1 MAILRSLLLLCIVFS
16 NVDVNLAE
24 KCPYGWTNF
33 GVQCYKFFPQTVNMI
48 TAERNCQSLDSN
60 LASAHNK
67 MENDFL
73 LSLLPSSTRSWIG
86 AHDAI
91 QDGQWVW
98 SDGTTYDYTNWC
110 SIEPNG
116 GGGENCVMINW
127 NPNNACWVDIAC
139 SFSAG
144 FVCAKDL

>member
-73 LSLLPSSTRSWIG
+73 LSLLPSSSTRSWIG

-91 QDGQWVW
+91 QEGQWG
-98 SDGTTYDYTNWC
+98 DQNQQAQDKGEGQRKEAYTVQFLYWTFRLLPEA
-110 SIEPNG
+110 SQILLRQA
-116 GGGENCVMINW
+116 V
-127 NPNNACWVDIAC
+127 V
-139 SFSAG
+139 
-144 FVCAKDL
+144 